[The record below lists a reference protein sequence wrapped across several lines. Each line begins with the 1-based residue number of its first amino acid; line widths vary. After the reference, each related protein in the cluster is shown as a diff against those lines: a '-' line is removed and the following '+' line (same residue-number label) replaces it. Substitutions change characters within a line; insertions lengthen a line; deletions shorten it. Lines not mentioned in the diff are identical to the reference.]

1 MKDLSIVI
9 VTYNSK
15 DFLRT
20 CLNSVILQTKGISF
34 ETIVVDNASSDQTR
48 DLIEKEFPDVKFI
61 RNDHNVG
68 FAAANN
74 LAIKETSSRYVLLLN
89 PDTEILDGAIQKMI
103 QFMDEHSKAGISSC
117 KLMYQDGSFQANAY
131 SFPTIWNMFT
141 EATFLYR
148 LFPKTKLFGSYHL
161 TYLDY
166 SKDNQVDWLIGAFYL
181 IRREVIKTI
190 GLLDEQYFM
199 YTEDL
204 DYCYLAKK
212 AGFEIW
218 YSPKAKIYH
227 FYGGMSGISE
237 RSVVWTHRSQILF
250 YKKYFESAKIFTLI
264 LFKCVGLILRMLRYF
279 IVGMLT
285 ADKKLLK
292 KAWLAIFSL
301 FRIIFS
307 RWNYQHGYSVRADQW
322 EV

>member
-20 CLNSVILQTKGISF
+20 CLHSVIQQTTGISY
-34 ETIVVDNASSDQTR
+34 EIIVVDNASTDQTR
-48 DLIEKEFPDVKFI
+48 ELMASEFPDIAFF
-61 RNDHNVG
+61 RNEHNVG

-74 LAIKETSSRYVLLLN
+74 QAVKETTSRYVLLLN
-89 PDTEILDGAIQKMI
+89 PDTEILDGAIQKTI
-103 QFMDEHSKAGISSC
+103 RFMEEHPKSGICSC
-117 KLMYQDGSFQANAY
+117 KLMYQDGRFQANSY
-131 SFPTIWNMFT
+131 SFPTVWNMFS
-141 EATFLYR
+141 EATFMYR

-166 SKDNQVDWLIGAFYL
+166 AKDNQVDWLIGAFYL
-181 IRREVIKTI
+181 IRREVIDTV

-212 AGFEIW
+212 AGFEVW
-218 YSPKAKIYH
+218 YTPCAEIYH
-227 FYGGMSGISE
+227 FYGGMSGINL

-250 YKKYFESAKIFTLI
+250 YQKHFSYFKKLMLVLMKYFGLTLRVI
-264 LFKCVGLILRMLRYF
+264 RYLTIG
-279 IVGMLT
+279 IVSL
-285 ADKKLLK
+285 DKLLLK
-292 KAWLAIFSL
+292 KAWYSIFSMMRML
-301 FRIIFS
+301 TS
-307 RWNYQHGYSVRADQW
+307 RWKYINGVKGRAEQW
-322 EV
+322 EI